1 MASVASKAE
10 ETIGRTVEGLGYEF
24 VDAERL
30 AAGLLRVT
38 IDRAGGIG
46 IADCERVSRQ
56 LTHLFAVEDIDYA
69 RLEVS
74 SPGLDRPLKQARDY
88 VRFTGSDV
96 QVQLYAPLAAAG
108 GRKRLQGRLLELV
121 GTAGAERVRMQLAA
135 EDSTATTAKKGGRAG
150 AKASSGRR
158 PGRKVE
164 SVPGAIVE
172 FALGEVDKA
181 KLVPELNF
189 RGGSKE

>member
-1 MASVASKAE
+1 MAGVASAVE

-74 SPGLDRPLKQARDY
+74 SPGLDRPLKRARDY

-96 QVQLYAPLAAAG
+96 QVQLYSPLAAAG

-121 GTAGAERVRMQLAA
+121 GAAGAETVRLQLAP
-135 EDSTATTAKKGGRAG
+135 EDGAATAAKKGGRAG
-150 AKASSGRR
+150 AKSSGGKR

-164 SVPGAIVE
+164 SAPGAIVE

>member
-1 MASVASKAE
+1 MAGVASAVE

-96 QVQLYAPLAAAG
+96 QVQLYAPLATAG
-108 GRKRLQGRLLELV
+108 GRKRLQDDCWNSSA
-121 GTAGAERVRMQLAA
+121 TAGAERVRMQLAA
-135 EDSTATTAKKGGRAG
+135 EDSAASAAKKGAAAHGRAG
-150 AKASSGRR
+150 AKASGGGR
-158 PGRKVE
+158 PGRKV
-164 SVPGAIVE
+164 GTRAGRDRGIR
-172 FALGEVDKA
+172 AR
-181 KLVPELNF
+181 
-189 RGGSKE
+189 RGGQSEAGT

>member
-1 MASVASKAE
+1 MAGVASAVE

-46 IADCERVSRQ
+46 VADCERVSRQ
-56 LTHLFAVEDIDYA
+56 LTQLFAVEDIDYA

-135 EDSTATTAKKGGRAG
+135 EDSAASTAKKGGRAG
-150 AKASSGRR
+150 LKASGGRR

-164 SVPGAIVE
+164 SAPGAIVE

-181 KLVPELNF
+181 KVVPELNF
-189 RGGSKE
+189 RGGRKE